1 MRNKPYLA
9 AFCMIMFVAALGSGC
24 GKQQTLPEE
33 ETGFAEQGGE
43 QAAGEEAK
51 QSAAGEDPEQE
62 AQSTV
67 EEQAEVQDADAGQIE
82 EAQDTAEDPEMWLTD
97 EELPDNIP
105 NSLVEEQAGKTAF
118 SSYEELIG
126 YLEKGQG
133 YAYVTLEGYEG
144 QALLVADQTYEFEGS
159 MAAMTASVYLEQNGT
174 VRFSSAVGG
183 QGTAY
188 PIRWRNGIVYTAGGH
203 EVCSYFISE
212 ETQAVMVKDSVMES
226 IDDAGTASYIGFLR
240 EKNDFNHDE
249 AVDTDADEIF
259 RDKMKEYDDAPVVC
273 FTVAED

>member
-9 AFCMIMFVAALGSGC
+9 VFCMILLVAALGSGC
-24 GKQQTLPEE
+24 GKQQTIPEE
-33 ETGFAEQGGE
+33 ETGFAEQSGE
-43 QAAGEEAK
+43 QAASEEAK
-51 QSAAGEDPEQE
+51 QSAADEGSEQE
-62 AQSTV
+62 AQST
-67 EEQAEVQDADAGQIE
+67 E
-82 EAQDTAEDPEMWLTD
+82 

-159 MAAMTASVYLEQNGT
+159 MAAMAASVYLEQSGT

-188 PIRWRNGIVYTAGGH
+188 PIRLENGIVYTAGGH

-226 IDDAGTASYIGFLR
+226 IDDDGTASYIGFLR

-249 AVDTDADEIF
+249 AIDTDSDEIF
-259 RDKMKEYDDAPVVC
+259 RDKMKKYDDAPVVS

>member
-9 AFCMIMFVAALGSGC
+9 VFCMILLVAALGSGC
-24 GKQQTLPEE
+24 GKQQTIPEE
-33 ETGFAEQGGE
+33 ETGFAEQSGE

-51 QSAAGEDPEQE
+51 QSAADEGPEQE
-62 AQSTV
+62 VQSTEEEQV
-67 EEQAEVQDADAGQIE
+67 EEAQDAEQTE
-82 EAQDTAEDPEMWLTD
+82 EMQDTAEDPEMWLTD

-159 MAAMTASVYLEQNGT
+159 MAAMAASAASVQ
-174 VRFSSAVGG
+174 
-183 QGTAY
+183 
-188 PIRWRNGIVYTAGGH
+188 
-203 EVCSYFISE
+203 
-212 ETQAVMVKDSVMES
+212 S
-226 IDDAGTASYIGFLR
+226 ICA
-240 EKNDFNHDE
+240 
-249 AVDTDADEIF
+249 
-259 RDKMKEYDDAPVVC
+259 
-273 FTVAED
+273 

>member
-9 AFCMIMFVAALGSGC
+9 AFCMILLVAALGSGC
-24 GKQQTLPEE
+24 GKQQTIPEE
-33 ETGFAEQGGE
+33 ETGFAEQNGE

-51 QSAAGEDPEQE
+51 QSAADEGPEQE
-62 AQSTV
+62 AQSTE
-67 EEQAEVQDADAGQIE
+67 EEQAEEAQDAEQTE
-82 EAQDTAEDPEMWLTD
+82 EMQDTAEDLEMWLTD

-159 MAAMTASVYLEQNGT
+159 MAAMAASVYLEQNST

-183 QGTAY
+183 TGNRLSD
-188 PIRWRNGIVYTAGGH
+188 PVGKWRCVYSRRTRGLQLFHIGRDTGRYGEGFCDGI
-203 EVCSYFISE
+203 
-212 ETQAVMVKDSVMES
+212 D
-226 IDDAGTASYIGFLR
+226 
-240 EKNDFNHDE
+240 
-249 AVDTDADEIF
+249 
-259 RDKMKEYDDAPVVC
+259 
-273 FTVAED
+273 

>member
-1 MRNKPYLA
+1 MRNKSYLA
-9 AFCMIMFVAALGSGC
+9 AFCMFLLVAALGSGC

-33 ETGFAEQGGE
+33 ETGFAEQSGE
-43 QAAGEEAK
+43 QATGEEAK

-82 EAQDTAEDPEMWLTD
+82 EAQSTAEDPEMWLTD

-159 MAAMTASVYLEQNGT
+159 MAAMTASVYLEQNGA

-226 IDDAGTASYIGFLR
+226 IDDDGKASYIGFLR

-249 AVDTDADEIF
+249 AIDTDADEIF

>member
-9 AFCMIMFVAALGSGC
+9 VFCMVLLVAALGSGC
-24 GKQQTLPEE
+24 GKQQTIPEE
-33 ETGFAEQGGE
+33 ETGFAEQSGE

-51 QSAAGEDPEQE
+51 QSAADEGPEQE
-62 AQSTV
+62 AQ
-67 EEQAEVQDADAGQIE
+67 DI
-82 EAQDTAEDPEMWLTD
+82 AEDPEMWLTD

-159 MAAMTASVYLEQNGT
+159 MAAMAASVYLEQNGT

-188 PIRWRNGIVYTAGGH
+188 PIRWENGIVYTAGGH

-226 IDDAGTASYIGFLR
+226 IDDDGTASYIGFLR

-249 AVDTDADEIF
+249 AIDTDSDEIF
-259 RDKMKEYDDAPVVC
+259 RDKMKEYDDAPVVS

>member
-9 AFCMIMFVAALGSGC
+9 AFCMILLVAALGSGC
-24 GKQQTLPEE
+24 GKQQTIPEE
-33 ETGFAEQGGE
+33 ETGFAEQSGE

-51 QSAAGEDPEQE
+51 QSAADEDPEQE
-62 AQSTV
+62 AQSTE
-67 EEQAEVQDADAGQIE
+67 EEQAEEAQDAEQTE
-82 EAQDTAEDPEMWLTD
+82 EMQDTAEDPEMWLTD

-118 SSYEELIG
+118 SSYEELIC
-126 YLEKGQG
+126 YLDKGQG

-159 MAAMTASVYLEQNGT
+159 MAAMAASVYLEQNST

-188 PIRWRNGIVYTAGGH
+188 PIRWENGVVYTAGGH

-226 IDDAGTASYIGFLR
+226 IDDDGTVSYIGFLR

-249 AVDTDADEIF
+249 AIDTDSDEIF
-259 RDKMKEYDDAPVVC
+259 RDKMKEYDDAPVVS

>member
-9 AFCMIMFVAALGSGC
+9 AFCMILLVAALGSGC
-24 GKQQTLPEE
+24 GKQQTIPEE
-33 ETGFAEQGGE
+33 ETGFAEQSGE

-51 QSAAGEDPEQE
+51 KSAADEGPEQE
-62 AQSTV
+62 AQSTE
-67 EEQAEVQDADAGQIE
+67 EEQAEEAQDAEQTE
-82 EAQDTAEDPEMWLTD
+82 EMQDTAEDPEMWLTD

-159 MAAMTASVYLEQNGT
+159 MTAMAASVYLEQNGT

-188 PIRWRNGIVYTAGGH
+188 PIRWENGIVYTAGGH

-226 IDDAGTASYIGFLR
+226 IDDDGTASYIGFLR

-249 AVDTDADEIF
+249 AIDTDSDEIF
-259 RDKMKEYDDAPVVC
+259 RDKMKEYDDAPVVS

>member
-9 AFCMIMFVAALGSGC
+9 AFCMILLVAALGSGC
-24 GKQQTLPEE
+24 GKQQTIPEE
-33 ETGFAEQGGE
+33 ETGFAEQSGE

-51 QSAAGEDPEQE
+51 QSAADEDPEQE
-62 AQSTV
+62 AQST
-67 EEQAEVQDADAGQIE
+67 E
-82 EAQDTAEDPEMWLTD
+82 
-97 EELPDNIP
+97 
-105 NSLVEEQAGKTAF
+105 EEQAGKTAF

-159 MAAMTASVYLEQNGT
+159 MAAMAASVYLEQNGT

-188 PIRWRNGIVYTAGGH
+188 PIRWENGVVYTAGGH

-212 ETQAVMVKDSVMES
+212 ETQAVMVKDSVIES
-226 IDDAGTASYIGFLR
+226 IDDDGTVSYIGFLR

-249 AVDTDADEIF
+249 AIDTDSDEIF
-259 RDKMKEYDDAPVVC
+259 RDKMKEYDDAPVVS